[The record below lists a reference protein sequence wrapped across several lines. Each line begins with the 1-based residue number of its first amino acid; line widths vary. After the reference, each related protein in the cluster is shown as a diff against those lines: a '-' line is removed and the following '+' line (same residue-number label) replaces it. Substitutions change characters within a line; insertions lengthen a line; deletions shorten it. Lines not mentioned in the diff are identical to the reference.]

1 MIPIGIKPGMDHLQI
16 KTIKQ
21 HRKIKTLEGMG
32 NWDVVEHK
40 DDMNAIRGTWAFKCK
55 QYPNGVVI

>member
-1 MIPIGIKPGMDHLQI
+1 MDHLQI
-16 KTIKQ
+16 KAIKQ